1 MVNRVEIG
9 SNIEA
14 QTISEFVS
22 ISSDGSLI
30 SSKRTRRIQ
39 RLTFLKTVA
48 EMFFVLMKGR
58 SEAGSVPQDQI
69 ANSVKEYKKNI
80 GLQTILGGS
89 LNVPDGYKGNFVY
102 NCPKVTLFRASLENT
117 YNRASV
123 EQGAV
128 FFNQKQ

>member
-69 ANSVKEYKKNI
+69 ANSVK
-80 GLQTILGGS
+80 
-89 LNVPDGYKGNFVY
+89 
-102 NCPKVTLFRASLENT
+102 
-117 YNRASV
+117 
-123 EQGAV
+123 
-128 FFNQKQ
+128 